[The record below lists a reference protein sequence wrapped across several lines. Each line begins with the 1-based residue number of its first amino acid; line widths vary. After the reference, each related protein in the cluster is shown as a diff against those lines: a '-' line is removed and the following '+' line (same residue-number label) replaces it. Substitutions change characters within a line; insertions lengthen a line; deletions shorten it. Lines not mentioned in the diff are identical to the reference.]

1 MTSAARRGLIFSVVV
16 AAFGYFVD
24 LYDIAIFG
32 IVRVASLNDLGLSGE
47 DNTRWGIYLFN
58 LQMIGLL
65 LGGLLWGVI
74 GDKFGRRFAL
84 LATITCYSLANIA
97 NAWVT
102 TIDQYAWLRFIAGV
116 GLAGELGA
124 GVSLVSE
131 LLPAHRRGYGVIII
145 SFLGMCGA
153 LAAAY
158 VGGWFHWRAAYLTGG
173 LGGLVVLAGRWW
185 GLRESA
191 LFEASRERGETRG
204 DLRLFLRRPLF
215 LRLLAVIAVG
225 MPIWFV
231 SGLLVAFA
239 PEYGNAMGLAE
250 PLRVAPVAIWQSF
263 GLALGSAVSGFA
275 SEWLRS
281 RRRVLAVCMVVILL
295 LVVALLRQPSAAA
308 YVRTMFVIGVFQ
320 GYWTVY
326 LAMAAEQFGTNIRAT
341 ASTSVPN
348 FVRGTTVPMTLA
360 MGALAGGVGWLLAT
374 AIVGAVVFLL
384 ALVGLWSLK
393 ETFGRNLDF
402 QEPAAAGAV
411 GEQAVGQSGA

>member
-1 MTSAARRGLIFSVVV
+1 MTLTARSGLIFSVIV
-16 AAFGYFVD
+16 AALGYFVD

-32 IVRVASLNDLGLSGE
+32 IVRVASLSDLGMTGA

-84 LATITCYSLANIA
+84 LATIACYSLANIA
-97 NAWVT
+97 NAFVT
-102 TIDQYAWLRFIAGV
+102 TIDQYAWLRLVAGI

-124 GVSLVSE
+124 GVALVSE
-131 LLPAHRRGYGVIII
+131 LLPAHRRGYGILII

-153 LAAAY
+153 LAAAC
-158 VGGWFHWRAAYLTGG
+158 VGGWFHWRTAYLVGG

-191 LFEASRERGETRG
+191 LFEESRRRGEARG
-204 DLRLFLRRPLF
+204 DLRLLVQRGVL

-239 PEYGNAMGLAE
+239 PEYGKAMGLAE
-250 PLRVAPVAIWQSF
+250 PLRVAPIAIWQSI
-263 GLALGSAVSGFA
+263 GLAFGSAVSGFA

-281 RRRVLAVCMVVILL
+281 RRRVLAGCIVAILL

-308 YVRTMFVIGVFQ
+308 YGYTLFVIGVFQ

-341 ASTSVPN
+341 VSTSVPN

-360 MGALAGGVGWLLAT
+360 MGVLAPWLGWLPAT
-374 AIVGAVVFLL
+374 AVVGAIVFLL
-384 ALVGLWSLK
+384 ALAGLWTLEES
-393 ETFGRNLDF
+393 FGRNLDF
-402 QEPAAAGAV
+402 QEGVAGGGARAQPARETGA
-411 GEQAVGQSGA
+411 

>member
-1 MTSAARRGLIFSVVV
+1 MSAATRHGLLFSVVI

-32 IVRVASLNDLGLSGE
+32 IVRVASLTDLGLTGA
-47 DNTRWGIYLFN
+47 DNTQWGIHLFN

-74 GDKFGRRFAL
+74 GDRFGRRFAL
-84 LATITCYSLANIA
+84 IATIACYSAANIA
-97 NAWVT
+97 NAFVT
-102 TIDQYAWLRFIAGV
+102 SIEQYAWLRFIAGV

-124 GVSLVSE
+124 GVALVSE
-131 LLPAHRRGYGVIII
+131 LLPRNRRGYGIVII

-158 VGGWFHWRAAYLTGG
+158 VGGWFHWRTAYLVGG
-173 LGGLVVLAGRWW
+173 IGGLVVLAGRWW
-185 GLRESA
+185 GLRESQ
-191 LFEASRERGETRG
+191 LFEANRGAAGQG
-204 DLRLFLRRPLF
+204 DLRLLIQRPVL

-231 SGLLVAFA
+231 SGLLVGFA
-239 PEYGNAMGLAE
+239 PEYGKVLGMND
-250 PLRVAPVAIWQSF
+250 PLRVANVAIWQSF
-263 GLALGSAVSGFA
+263 GLAFGTVVSGFA

-281 RRRVLAVCMVVILL
+281 RKQVLGGCIAAVLL
-295 LVVALLRQPSAAA
+295 LVVVLLRQDTPATYC
-308 YVRTMFVIGVFQ
+308 YVILLVGVFQ

-341 ASTSVPN
+341 VSTSVPN

-360 MGALAGGVGWLLAT
+360 VGALSAGMGWLAATFVVGGVVFALALAG
-374 AIVGAVVFLL
+374 
-384 ALVGLWSLK
+384 LWTLRES
-393 ETFGRNLDF
+393 FGRDLDF
-402 QEPAAAGAV
+402 SETAGTAPATPALPSEPGA
-411 GEQAVGQSGA
+411 